1 MKKVKKT
8 LCDII
13 FWLIDFCQKDIFS
26 ILTSK
31 LTKTLAE
38 CRMSDVQLS
47 SDDEKT
53 RTEIQKEQDSLNSKS
68 SGSESQ
74 FIGNDLLAYEKRRR
88 NWFFLVVFIVMCF
101 IASLYGI
108 FIKWIF
114 VHMDSEVKDYIN
126 IIIPLI
132 LAIIPT
138 MLTIFVLKLLSK
150 SEKDNHNDENQLWE
164 NMPVIEFVKQIAEAI
179 RGK

>member
-1 MKKVKKT
+1 
-8 LCDII
+8 
-13 FWLIDFCQKDIFS
+13 
-26 ILTSK
+26 
-31 LTKTLAE
+31 
-38 CRMSDVQLS
+38 MSQEVRLS
-47 SDDEKT
+47 PE
-53 RTEIQKEQDSLNSKS
+53 EISQRNQTQEQQDNLNDNV
-68 SGSESQ
+68 GS
-74 FIGNDLLAYEKRRR
+74 DLLAYEKRRR
-88 NWFFLVVFIVMCF
+88 KWFFRATLIVGVFIT
-101 IASLYGI
+101 ILYGV

-114 VHMDSEVKDYIN
+114 VHIDSEVKDYIN